1 MSGHLSWQ
9 QISKC
14 LIGDAAPE
22 EALHARDC
30 ASCGAVLRQAEA
42 SLAEMRGAV
51 REWSER
57 PTAQAAA
64 ALGPVAQAA
73 AAANP
78 DRHLER
84 LLMPASAYAGGSYKT
99 NLFSVLAHA
108 AVVALLLLLS
118 QLKPVQTLM
127 ANVTP
132 LFAPP
137 PQPVKLAK
145 GGGGGGAK
153 QPMLRKD
160 QLPKPVPRAF
170 TPPQVVTQPSSIQ
183 APVFLSAD
191 VPDASSVAAGAPN
204 GLSAFMGGAGAGG
217 GGGIGNGYGGGIGN
231 GKGNGVG
238 NGSGGGTGGGM
249 RIGNGVS
256 PPKPI
261 FTPEPEY
268 SEEARKAKFQG
279 TVLLSIVVD
288 ETGKAT
294 EIKVSRPLGLGL
306 DEKAIEAVKKWKFE
320 PGRYNGK
327 AVAVQ
332 ATVEVSFRLL

>member
-1 MSGHLSWQ
+1 V
-9 QISKC
+9 
-14 LIGDAAPE
+14 PE
-22 EALHARDC
+22 E
-30 ASCGAVLRQAEA
+30 
-42 SLAEMRGAV
+42 
-51 REWSER
+51 
-57 PTAQAAA
+57 
-64 ALGPVAQAA
+64 
-73 AAANP
+73 NP
-78 DRHLER
+78 DIHLQR
-84 LLMPASAYAGGSYKT
+84 LLMREDDTPIWMRVYHDIKDLVNPPKLPPLVVTSKPVDPNELKGLVGLYGANSSKT
-99 NLFSVLAHA
+99 NLVSVGIHIL
-108 AVVALLLLLS
+108 AVVLLIIIS
-118 QLKPVQTLM
+118 QLKPVQRLV

-137 PQPVKLAK
+137 PPQVVQKPK

-153 QPMLRKD
+153 QPLLRKD

-170 TPPQVVTQPSSIQ
+170 TPPTVVDHVSSIQ
-183 APVFLSAD
+183 SPVFLNAD
-191 VPDASSVAAGAPN
+191 VPDTSVAMGAPT
-204 GLSAFMGGAGAGG
+204 GLGAFMGGAGA

-238 NGSGGGTGGGM
+238 DGSGGGTGGGM

-279 TVLLSIVVD
+279 TVLLAIVVD

-294 EIKVSRPLGLGL
+294 QIKVSRPLGLGL

-320 PGRYNGK
+320 PGKYNGK